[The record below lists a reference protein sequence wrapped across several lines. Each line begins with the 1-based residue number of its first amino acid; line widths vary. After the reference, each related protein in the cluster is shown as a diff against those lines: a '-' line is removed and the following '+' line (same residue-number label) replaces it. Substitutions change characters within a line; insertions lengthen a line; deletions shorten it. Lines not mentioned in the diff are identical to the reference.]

1 MTASIITAII
11 PTYNSADVVL
21 RAIESIEAQTRKV
34 DEIIVVDDGSRDN
47 TRSLLTERP
56 GIRYVHQANAG
67 ASAARNHGARLAT
80 GDWLA
85 FLDADDTW
93 EPEKIER
100 QLEYIAARGNVAA
113 CVTDAQVW
121 SPATESRVTYR
132 CSTERDRRALQ
143 RQLLVRNVL
152 SGICS
157 SLLIQRDLFE
167 RVGGFATG
175 KGSEDRRIALEI
187 LRHADIHVI
196 DAPLIR
202 QQPGPAHFQNPET
215 QRRHMIALY
224 HDYRELFSELDPTGW
239 LKLRALARIHERCG
253 MHYLENGDLI
263 AALYDHV
270 FAALLWPWQPNPWRV
285 FINALLGRA
294 VRKPKLTTSTPD

>member
-1 MTASIITAII
+1 MTAPIITAII
-11 PTYNSADVVL
+11 PTYNSAEVVL

-34 DEIIVVDDGSRDN
+34 DEIIVVDDGSRDD
-47 TRSLLTERP
+47 TRSLLAERP

-93 EPEKIER
+93 ESEKIER
-100 QLEYIAARGNVAA
+100 QLEYIGAHPGATA
-113 CVTDAQVW
+113 CVTNAHVW
-121 SPATESRVTYR
+121 SPATESWVTYR
-132 CSTERDRRALQ
+132 CSTARDRRVLQ

-157 SLLIQRDLFE
+157 SLLIRRELFE
-167 RVGGFATG
+167 NVGGFAVG
-175 KGSEDRRIALEI
+175 KLSEDRRIALEI
-187 LRHADIHVI
+187 LRHADVHVV

-215 QRRHMIALY
+215 YRRHMIALH
-224 HDYRELFSELDPTGW
+224 HDYRVLFRDLDPTGR
-239 LKLRALARIHERCG
+239 LRLRALSRIHERSG
-253 MHYLENGDLI
+253 MHYLENGDLT
-263 AALYDHV
+263 AALYDHL

-285 FINALLGRA
+285 FVNALLGRA
-294 VRKPKLTTSTPD
+294 VRKPTATASILA